1 MLDLQAFSPLACF
14 YTLDLCL
21 DSQIGSS
28 SPSDPTFQLPTLLT
42 KQHHPNAR
50 ETGEP
55 DSPAKRERFKDIIYQ
70 YVSIFQEKLLES
82 RP

>member
-21 DSQIGSS
+21 DSQVGSS
-28 SPSDPTFQLPTLLT
+28 SPSDPTFQLPSLLT
-42 KQHHPNAR
+42 RQHYPKAR

-55 DSPAKRERFKDIIYQ
+55 HSPTKCARFKDIIYQ
-70 YVSIFQEKLLES
+70 YVRIFQEKLLGS